1 MDLLLTLASSAVIS
15 GVVGAVA
22 GYLGQRRLA
31 ERQAAIN
38 YQSSARTRLY
48 EVIGPLRYQ
57 MLVACKDVLRRINN
71 HHLDA
76 YDMQPDHYYA
86 HSFLYRLLRPL
97 AIGELVEREMNY
109 ADFSVDA
116 DVVGDLLRFQTAA
129 YRFLTGSDP
138 VEYHSG
144 LDWTS
149 QSQHVFRDNLRV
161 AARRLIQED
170 AQGRQFVVDYGAFA
184 EMVRDPGADHT
195 LSPMACLFATCKGN
209 LFENPVWWVRIVG
222 YAYACQWFL
231 NRNGQ
236 AAGFATR
243 DLPIQAMLAAP
254 TDAEITAHLG
264 DYPEI
269 FDRVMNES
277 L

>member
-1 MDLLLTLASSAVIS
+1 MDLLLTLASSALIS

-38 YQSSARTRLY
+38 YQSSARMRLY

-71 HHLDA
+71 HHLDT

-86 HSFLYRLLRPL
+86 HSFIYRLLRPL

-116 DVVGDLLRFQTAA
+116 GVVSDLLRFQTAA

-144 LDWTS
+144 LDWTL

-161 AARRLIQED
+161 AARVLIHED
-170 AQGRQFVVDYGAFA
+170 AQGRQFVIDYGAFA
-184 EMVRDPGADHT
+184 EMVRDPADDHN
-195 LSPMACLFATCKGN
+195 LAPMAALFAKCKGN
-209 LFENPVWWVRIVG
+209 LFENPIWWVRVVG

-236 AAGFATR
+236 AAGFASR
-243 DLPIQAMLAAP
+243 DLPIQAMLEAP
-254 TDAEITAHLG
+254 TDPQVTAHLG
-264 DYPEI
+264 DYPAI